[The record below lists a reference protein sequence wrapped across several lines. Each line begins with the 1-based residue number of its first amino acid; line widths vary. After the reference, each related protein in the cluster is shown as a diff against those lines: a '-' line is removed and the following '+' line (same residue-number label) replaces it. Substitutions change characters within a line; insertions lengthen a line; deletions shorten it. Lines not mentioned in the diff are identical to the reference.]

1 MPDEQLEEM
10 RQEVRELARKKVI
23 EEYSKQV
30 VKFCGHLMKILSKEL
45 GLKEDVLQ
53 NAFGED
59 IGACLRVNFY
69 PKCPQPDLTLGLSPH
84 TDPGGLAI
92 LLPDQHVAGLQVRH
106 NGLWITVN
114 PASHAFIVNIGD
126 QIQFGLLFARI
137 LPNWV
142 VGF

>member
-1 MPDEQLEEM
+1 M
-10 RQEVRELARKKVI
+10 I

-59 IGACLRVNFY
+59 IGACLRVTFY

-84 TDPGGLAI
+84 TDPGGLTI

-106 NGLWITVN
+106 NGQWITVK

-126 QIQFGLLFARI
+126 QIQVFTYYVPYLIVPYSNFLV
-137 LPNWV
+137 LKD
-142 VGF
+142 